1 MSKSNV
7 ILTIPEPSRFE
18 LVERPFPKASS
29 GYVIVKN
36 EYAAVCL
43 EGSRIWTRHEF
54 ETFESGAQSDYP
66 DGLGHES
73 VGTVEYAPPGSNLR
87 EGDRVIIFQG
97 DWCGQCHACR
107 NGLSPTYCDANLHPK
122 HGQTRVAMAGIQDI
136 TDSES
141 GGWAMAQYRIAPE
154 VHCYRI
160 PDSLDFKYAQAANCS
175 VGVGWS
181 NQELMSVKAGDT
193 VLVAGIGFIAMGH
206 IISALHRNATVI
218 ALIRNPYRKSI
229 LEKMG
234 VEHFIDPNAED
245 WHEQV
250 NALTYEGQGVDHSV
264 ECSGVPFY
272 QEKCMKATRLYG
284 TVNFSGHTPG
294 ARLDFSPL
302 DAITH
307 PGHTLLGQHDV
318 RARDREGL
326 VRCLMDPEVQK
337 MVDAM
342 VTHVFP
348 ISKAGEAFDVQVSK
362 KCGKIFLRPQELSA

>member
-1 MSKSNV
+1 MSESNV
-7 ILTIPEPSRFE
+7 ILTIPEPGKFE
-18 LVERPFPKASS
+18 LAERPFPKAKS

-43 EGSRIWTRHEF
+43 EGSRIWTKHDF

-73 VGTVEYAPPGSNLR
+73 VGTVAHAPPGSNLR

-107 NGLSPTYCDANLHPK
+107 NALSPTYCTSNLIPRE
-122 HGQTRVAMAGIQDI
+122 GQTRVAMAGIQDI
-136 TDSES
+136 NESES
-141 GGWAMAQYRIAPE
+141 GGWAMAHYRIAHE
-154 VHCYRI
+154 AHCYRI
-160 PDSLDFKYAQAANCS
+160 PDSLDFKHAQAANCS

-181 NQELMSVKAGDT
+181 NQELMDVKAGDT

-218 ALIRNPYRKSI
+218 ALIRNKYRQSI

-234 VEHFIDPNAED
+234 IEHFINPGDDN
-245 WHEQV
+245 WLEQV
-250 NALTYEGQGVDHSV
+250 KALTYEGQGVDHSV

-272 QEKCMKATRLYG
+272 QEKCMAATRLYG

-294 ARLDFSPL
+294 AKLEFSPL
-302 DAITH
+302 NAVTH

-318 RARDREGL
+318 RMRDREGL
-326 VRCLMDPEVQK
+326 VRCLMDPTVQK
-337 MVDAM
+337 NVDAM
-342 VTHVFP
+342 VTHVYP
-348 ISKAGEAFDVQVSK
+348 MSKADEAFDMQVSK
-362 KCGKIFLRPQELSA
+362 KCGKIFLQPQL